1 MNDANIFIVGAKG
14 QLGLALQAQYP
25 RAKTAGINELDIT
38 DQESVQNYDWSDVKV
53 IINAAAFTN
62 VDGAETNE
70 GRITAWQVNAVG
82 VSNLVKLAL
91 SRDILLVHISS
102 EYVFDGSKNP
112 HIESEPLSPLSVYGQ
127 SKAAGDLLVSLLP
140 KYYLIRTSWVI
151 GEGKNFVR
159 TMLDL
164 GKKGIEPSVVN
175 DQVGRLTFTSELV
188 RGIDYLLNK
197 KAAYGIYN
205 LSNEGQPSSWADIAR
220 AIYKLAGYDLKV
232 TDTTTAEYFVS
243 KQDVAPRP
251 LNSTLSLDK
260 IHDSGFI
267 SRDWYD
273 DLRDYIERER
283 DR

>member
-140 KYYLIRTSWVI
+140 KYYLIRASWVI

-164 GKKGIEPSVVN
+164 GKKGVEPSVVN

>member
-38 DQESVQNYDWSDVKV
+38 DQESVQNYDWSGIKV

-251 LNSTLSLDK
+251 LNSALSLDK
-260 IHDSGFI
+260 IHDSGFV

>member
-164 GKKGIEPSVVN
+164 GKKGVEPSVVN